1 MITILMPIYNG
12 IKYIDDSVSSVMAQK
27 YKKWELIIGI
37 NGHYDQSGV
46 YKMAKL
52 YENEKIKVVD
62 LHPIKGKS
70 NALNEMVKLAKYDHI
85 AILDVDDIWLEDK
98 LEIQLPFI
106 KKYDVVGTKC
116 IYFQEKNGEPAIPTG
131 DITSFDFKQFNPIIN
146 SSVIIK
152 KNLCCWDE
160 NGIEDYAL
168 WLKLKREGKTFYNCP
183 EILVKHRIHS
193 ESAFNAKGNNLA
205 AKELIANTK

>member
-1 MITILMPIYNG
+1 MPIYNG
-12 IKYIDDSVSSVMAQK
+12 VKYIDDSVRSVMAQK

-52 YENEKIKVVD
+52 YENQQIKVVD

-70 NALNEMVKLAKYDHI
+70 NALNEMLKFAKYDHI

-98 LEIQLPFI
+98 LETQIPFI

-116 IYFQEKNGEPAIPTG
+116 VYFQEKDGQPDIPTG
-131 DITSFDFKQFNPIIN
+131 DITDFDFKRFNPIIN
-146 SSVIIK
+146 SSVIVK
-152 KNLCCWDE
+152 KKLCHWNSIED
-160 NGIEDYAL
+160 GVEDYAL
-168 WLKLKREGKTFYNCP
+168 WLKLKSEGKTFYNCP
-183 EILVKHRIHS
+183 EILVQHRIHS
-193 ESAFNAKGNNLA
+193 TSSFNAKGNSHMV
-205 AKELIANTK
+205 KDLITENK

>member
-1 MITILMPIYNG
+1 MPIYNG
-12 IKYIDDSVSSVMAQK
+12 IKYIDDSVRSVMAQK

-70 NALNEMVKLAKYDHI
+70 NALNEMLKMAKYDHI

-98 LEIQLPFI
+98 LETQIPFI

-116 IYFQEKNGEPAIPTG
+116 VYFQEKNGEPAIPIG

-146 SSVIIK
+146 SSVIVK

-160 NGIEDYAL
+160 NGIEDYTL
-168 WLKLKREGKTFYNCP
+168 WLKLKIEGKTFYNCP
-183 EILVKHRIHS
+183 EIMVKHRIHS
-193 ESAFNAKGNNLA
+193 ESAFNAKGNSA
-205 AKELIANTK
+205 MAKDLVLNSK